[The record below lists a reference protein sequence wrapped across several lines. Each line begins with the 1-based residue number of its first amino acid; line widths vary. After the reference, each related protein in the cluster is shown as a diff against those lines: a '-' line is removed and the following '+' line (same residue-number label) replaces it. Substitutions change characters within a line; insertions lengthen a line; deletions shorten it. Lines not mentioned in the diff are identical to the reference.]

1 MPFTLPPLT
10 NGERSKI
17 TECLETIGSAT
28 DASIVML
35 FVVRDGLLE
44 NVVIGDSRENLAFA
58 NCLNKV
64 CMQSIAKHFQ
74 AQDPGQN

>member
-1 MPFTLPPLT
+1 MKFTLPPLT

-17 TECLETIGSAT
+17 SDVLEAIGSAT

-58 NCLNKV
+58 N
-64 CMQSIAKHFQ
+64 
-74 AQDPGQN
+74 